1 MPSFMAEN
9 HIAMGL
15 TQLLLTTTVMVIN
28 QKFFV
33 NGFKGMIHLTPNMDT
48 LVALGAGA
56 SYGYSV
62 YALYAMTAAQVS
74 GDMDGVM
81 SFMHEFYFESAA
93 MILTLITVGKMLEA
107 RSKGKT
113 TDALKSL
120 MKLAPKTATVIRN
133 GEELNVSIEQVKK
146 GDVFVVRPGK
156 IFR

>member
-1 MPSFMAEN
+1 MEASGYGASLKNAENGNGGTASAAAADEMLKDTETPKMKRRLIPSLVFLIPLLYVSMGHMMWGWPLPSFMAEN

-74 GDMDGVM
+74 GDMMVSCHSCM
-81 SFMHEFYFESAA
+81 NS
-93 MILTLITVGKMLEA
+93 ILSQQ
-107 RSKGKT
+107 R
-113 TDALKSL
+113 
-120 MKLAPKTATVIRN
+120 
-133 GEELNVSIEQVKK
+133 
-146 GDVFVVRPGK
+146 
-156 IFR
+156 